1 MDMVLVYGE
10 AGQNS
15 LAARRLYAARFPNRR
30 IPNHT
35 TFSSVV
41 QRGRDTGKLMPNHG
55 RDGGPGQPQRILEIE
70 DQILNMAH
78 ENPSVS
84 TRQVARE
91 IPGVSQSTV
100 WRILHEEQLYPYHTQ
115 RVQALQPED
124 YPQRI
129 QFCEWVLEQEAINPE
144 FLSDVLATDE
154 SKFGLQCLDFLQN
167 DLPGLLEDVPLDVRQ
182 RMWFLHD
189 GAPPYFRLAVRQHLH
204 NVYGLRWIGRGGP
217 VLWPPRSPDLNP
229 LDFFYGDISKTRF
242 TGQKFRILKN
252 CSYALQQLQTTYAT
266 ESTFLFSS

>member
-1 MDMVLVYGE
+1 MFTNGELMDMVLVYGE

-55 RDGGPGQPQRILEIE
+55 RDGGPGRPQRILEIE

-115 RVQALQPED
+115 RVQALQPEE

-129 QFCEWVLEQEAINPE
+129 QFCEWVLEQEALNPE

-154 SKFGLQCLDFLQN
+154 SIFTRNGVFN
-167 DLPGLLEDVPLDVRQ
+167 I
-182 RMWFLHD
+182 
-189 GAPPYFRLAVRQHLH
+189 H
-204 NVYGLRWIGRGGP
+204 NTH
-217 VLWPPRSPDLNP
+217 S
-229 LDFFYGDISKTRF
+229 
-242 TGQKFRILKN
+242 
-252 CSYALQQLQTTYAT
+252 
-266 ESTFLFSS
+266 